1 MSSVTMGPEELPR
14 YRTAWF
20 ALGWLLVLGVAV
32 GSLLPSLPE
41 VSAGVSDKFMHFAA
55 YATLAFLFMGAVG
68 RRHWRRIALGLLAL
82 GAAIELAQAT
92 LTATRSGEWLD
103 MAANAA
109 GAAAGLVAAAAIPG
123 NWCRQVEI
131 LAGIGGRR

>member
-1 MSSVTMGPEELPR
+1 METEELPR
-14 YRTAWF
+14 YRAAWI

-32 GSLLPSLPE
+32 GSLLPSLPD
-41 VSAGVSDKFMHFAA
+41 AGTWVSDKLMHLAA
-55 YATLAFLFMGAVG
+55 YGALAFLFMGAAG
-68 RRHWRRIALGLLAL
+68 RRHWLRIALGLLAL

-92 LTATRSGEWLD
+92 LTGTRSGEWLD

-109 GAAAGLVAAAAIPG
+109 GVMAGLAAAAAVPG

-131 LAGIGGRR
+131 LAGVGVRR

>member
-1 MSSVTMGPEELPR
+1 MDPEELPR
-14 YRTAWF
+14 YRAAWF

-32 GSLLPSLPE
+32 GSLLPSLPD

-55 YATLAFLFMGAVG
+55 YGALAFLFMGAVG
-68 RRHWRRIALGLLAL
+68 RRRWLRITLGLLAL

-92 LTATRSGEWLD
+92 LTGTRSGEWLD

-109 GAAAGLVAAAAIPG
+109 GVAAGLRAAVAFPG

-131 LAGIGGRR
+131 LAGVGGRR

>member
-1 MSSVTMGPEELPR
+1 MAAEELPR
-14 YRTAWF
+14 YRAAWF

-32 GSLLPSLPE
+32 GSLLPSLPD

-68 RRHWRRIALGLLAL
+68 RRHWRRTALGLLAL
-82 GAAIELAQAT
+82 GAALELAQAT
-92 LTATRSGEWLD
+92 LTGARSGEWLD

-109 GAAAGLVAAAAIPG
+109 GVSAGLVAAAAVPG
-123 NWCRQVEI
+123 NWCRQVEV
-131 LAGIGGRR
+131 LVGVGSARR